1 MSGKKHRGGG
11 SDNLRPWLTPKPD
24 GKREP
29 FIMVANS
36 LMASPVFASLPLSAQ
51 RTYMCMAAHASGK
64 IEFVFPQSLASK
76 TYYIP
81 RNSLRAAVDRL
92 VESGFIERVEDGSY
106 SQYAPAR
113 YRFAFGWKQSPQP

>member
-51 RTYMCMAAHASGK
+51 RTYMCMAAHASAKENLYFRSLLRPRRIASRGTR
-64 IEFVFPQSLASK
+64 FVLQWTGL
-76 TYYIP
+76 
-81 RNSLRAAVDRL
+81 
-92 VESGFIERVEDGSY
+92 
-106 SQYAPAR
+106 
-113 YRFAFGWKQSPQP
+113 